1 MRRLLKNSSALVR
14 PPRAS
19 RASCLCSA
27 ALSPR
32 PELNLRPG
40 LIFAKR
46 TKFPV
51 SSSLR
56 HRSGVGGSI
65 HYRVTKSDVDTEHHT
80 VSPLLRGTLSDGRY
94 ALDYSFVRWP
104 KEGSS
109 PQDLFVLIVVVVPFV
124 MLIYFGLAV
133 IICDN
138 ISLARGWSTAL
149 PLQIFS
155 RAEGLAAAVTYI
167 GLTAWLWL
175 RWRKLRIRQR
185 GIPR

>member
-1 MRRLLKNSSALVR
+1 MSTPTTIPCLLYL
-14 PPRAS
+14 
-19 RASCLCSA
+19 A
-27 ALSPR
+27 ALFLTVATLKIL
-32 PELNLRPG
+32 LNADPNEG
-40 LIFAKR
+40 
-46 TKFPV
+46 
-51 SSSLR
+51 SSLR
-56 HRSGVGGSI
+56 
-65 HYRVTKSDVDTEHHT
+65 
-80 VSPLLRGTLSDGRY
+80 
-94 ALDYSFVRWP
+94 
-104 KEGSS
+104 
-109 PQDLFVLIVVVVPFV
+109 DLFMLIVVVMPFV
-124 MLIYFGLAV
+124 MAIYFGLAV